1 MPPAER
7 GPRPTNTTPDGREIA
22 TLRSITEQGHDL
34 LWQQRAATP
43 LGTLVNELGGPLLP
57 SEEKFLVQLPDPL
70 VSPEAFVDAIDQ
82 LKPGY
87 DHTSRKIAV
96 PEEDLKLGHAIARIY
111 AKELTRQVP
120 WLIKDDRISLGGRTL
135 ARTIKEV
142 GMKTFFVPKE
152 GEIDILIDKALTEE
166 SITQSFA
173 RLLELF
179 DYVELQIN
187 NFMARGTNLYE
198 FYLGLSD
205 SFPQWGREEGQ
216 HARGIRKILQFAN
229 VKETGKPHKTPEELR
244 VDREN
249 VVSNTWE
256 QPFPTARQMVIYAY
270 LQEKQTNL
278 QYENL
283 VQRAMKE
290 SAPMAALV
298 LSLIKHDEAY
308 HHGGYRRYVE
318 EFLKHD
324 TIGTIRDLFYVALN
338 YEMPSVK
345 LLGRAA
351 LVALARSGVFTPEL
365 LVKGTL
371 QDSIKVLKFP
381 DKVTSKD
388 PEQDGKPIPPKFN
401 EKIAYLSAKK
411 YAEKHNYH
419 IELVA

>member
-1 MPPAER
+1 M
-7 GPRPTNTTPDGREIA
+7 D
-22 TLRSITEQGHDL
+22 
-34 LWQQRAATP
+34 
-43 LGTLVNELGGPLLP
+43 
-57 SEEKFLVQLPDPL
+57 
-70 VSPEAFVDAIDQ
+70 
-82 LKPGY
+82 
-87 DHTSRKIAV
+87 
-96 PEEDLKLGHAIARIY
+96 
-111 AKELTRQVP
+111 
-120 WLIKDDRISLGGRTL
+120 
-135 ARTIKEV
+135 EV
-142 GMKTFFVPKE
+142 GMDYFIKPKD
-152 GEIDILIDKALTEE
+152 GDVDVLINKALSSE
-166 SITQSFA
+166 SISREFA
-173 RLLELF
+173 TVLEQF
-179 DYVELQIN
+179 IYVEAQIN

-216 HARGIRKILQFAN
+216 HARAIRRILQFAK
-229 VKETGKPHKTPEELR
+229 VEETGKPHKTAEELR
-244 VDREN
+244 ADREN

-256 QPFPTARQMVIYAY
+256 QPFPTARQIVIYAY

-324 TIGTIRDLFYVALN
+324 TLGTIRDLMYVALN

-365 LVKGTL
+365 LVKSTL
-371 QDSIKVLKFP
+371 QDSIKILKFP

-388 PEQDGKPIPPKFN
+388 PEQDGKPIPPNFN

-411 YAEKHNYH
+411 YAEKHNYD